1 MTAPI
6 ARLMS
11 AFETVSGSADL
22 PDWADLAASLLVKE
36 HPAKSYIFQQG
47 DDGYSL
53 YFVDR
58 GLVKLCYESQSGA
71 QVSKSI
77 LPETSIFASRNALDS
92 GKADFSAVAL
102 ETSVLVHIPIKK
114 VSALIAKHHAWE
126 RLARSFFSALALKK
140 ERKEFQLLTMSAE
153 ERWHAIRQDY
163 PDICKRVTQSE
174 LAALVGITPVALS
187 RIKGRTRD
195 RRLAQRDRFASQI
208 QSG

>member
-11 AFETVSGSADL
+11 VFEAMTNNAEL
-22 PDWADLAASLLVKE
+22 PDWADLEASILVKE
-36 HPAKSYIFQQG
+36 HHAKSYIFQQG
-47 DDGYSL
+47 VDDHTL
-53 YFVDR
+53 YFIDR
-58 GLVKLCYESQSGA
+58 GLVKLCYETQSGA
-71 QVSKSI
+71 QLSKSI
-77 LPETSIFASRNALDS
+77 LPETSIFASRNALDG

-114 VSALIAKHHAWE
+114 ISALIAKHHAWE

-140 ERKEFQLLTMSAE
+140 ERKEFQLLTMSAQ
-153 ERWHAIRQDY
+153 ERWQSIQQDY

-187 RIKGRTRD
+187 RIKARARD

-208 QSG
+208 RSG